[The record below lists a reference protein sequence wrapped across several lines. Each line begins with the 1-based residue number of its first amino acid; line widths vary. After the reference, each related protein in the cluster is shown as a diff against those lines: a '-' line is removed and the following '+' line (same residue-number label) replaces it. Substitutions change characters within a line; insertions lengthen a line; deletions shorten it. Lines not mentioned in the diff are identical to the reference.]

1 MNAMSEAVTDTTT
14 PPTAGPREVVVEVID
29 LHKSFGSV
37 EVLKGISTVIHRGEV
52 VCVIGPSGS
61 GKSTLLRCVNLLEGP
76 TSGTVVVN
84 GEEVTDPDCDIDRI
98 RSNLGMVFQQFN
110 LFPHINALQNCTIGQ
125 INVLKRPKEEAAAK
139 AQENLAK
146 VGLAGRES
154 AYPAQLS
161 GGQQQRVAIARALS
175 MDPGLM
181 LFDEPTSALDPELVG
196 DVLSVM
202 RELASE
208 GMTMIV
214 VTHEMA
220 FAREVADRVI
230 FMDDGVI
237 VEEGHPDDVIGRPR
251 EQRTITFLERVLD
264 PTHVRAGEEDEAHK
278 RRHAADRPAVGSS
291 RRDDDLRPLPGLPH

>member
-1 MNAMSEAVTDTTT
+1 VNAMSEAVTDTTT

-214 VTHEMA
+214 VTHEIA

-237 VEEGHPDDVIGRPR
+237 VEEGRPDDVIGRPK
-251 EQRTITFLERVLD
+251 EKRTFTFLQRVLD
-264 PTHVRAGEEDEAHK
+264 PTHVHAGDEDEAYQ
-278 RRHAADRPAVGSS
+278 RRHAADHQAATSTS
-291 RRDDDLRPLPGLPH
+291 RDDDLRPRPGIPH